1 MGKTAF
7 RQSDVTRAVKGA
19 QAAGM
24 DIAAFMRAAR
34 VHVALP
40 FAIAIKTGPRQSDVL
55 HMTWAQYDGASIR
68 LRQSKTGKRL
78 TVPLTHSLRIR
89 LDAMA
94 RPAEVICLSSRGTPW
109 TSDGFKSS
117 FAEAKAA
124 AVKAGAVRIGGLTF
138 HDTRGTAVVNL
149 ALAGCSVPEIVSITG
164 HSLKDAEAILDA
176 HYLERDRRLGEAAIS
191 KLEQRVS
198 RARSCKRICKRPCFR
213 TDRQR
218 VSYWILMVARGGLEP
233 PTP

>member
-7 RQSDVTRAVKGA
+7 HQSDVTRTVKGA

-24 DIAAFMRAAR
+24 DIAAFMRAAPA
-34 VHVALP
+34 HVTLP
-40 FAIAIKTGPRQSDVL
+40 FAIAIETGQRQSDVL
-55 HMTWAQYDGASIR
+55 RMTWAQYDGASIR

-94 RPAEVICLSSRGTPW
+94 RAAEVICLSSRGTPW

-176 HYLERDRRLGEAAIS
+176 HYLGRDRRLGEAAIS

-198 RARSCKRICKRPCFR
+198 RTHPVNGSVNGPVSGP
-213 TDRQR
+213 TDN
-218 VSYWILMVARGGLEP
+218 A
-233 PTP
+233 